1 VIGIGMRPRQPNPT
15 DPRSVAGPNP
25 KVCAR
30 CGARYADKDWTLLR
44 FAEQIDAGELRRLV
58 RDWPETLCVEVRYC
72 TTCGHTIAAK
82 REARVPAAL

>member
-1 VIGIGMRPRQPNPT
+1 MRPRQPNPT

-58 RDWPETLCVEVRYC
+58 RD
-72 TTCGHTIAAK
+72 
-82 REARVPAAL
+82 